1 MEIVF
6 IVKSVSN
13 YFWKTEEVII
23 TKPSLANAAQYLVM
37 TNPLSLPQYFSIPF
51 FFLWVFKHL
60 EEYRKQNQ

>member
-13 YFWKTEEVII
+13 YFWQTEEVII

-51 FFLWVFKHL
+51 FFL
-60 EEYRKQNQ
+60 